1 MDEPGTILN
10 GGNSLRPQKRIFLG
24 LLALTCF
31 LFTLILG
38 VLWYVPY
45 VGLTNISPRLP
56 LILGVI
62 FSILL
67 LAVVGVLVMLALTVV
82 LGRDLFF
89 SRKLRG
95 LVIKLLLPLMSG
107 VGKLCGVSKEK
118 VRRSFIEINNQLVLA
133 QHLRTTPD
141 KLLLLMPH
149 CLQFHECQ
157 FRITGSTVHCK
168 RCGKCP
174 ITGLV
179 DLSEKYGVGLAVA
192 TGGTL
197 ARRIVVERRPR
208 LIIAVACERDL
219 SSGIQDSYP
228 LPIFGIIN
236 RPAPR
241 PLLRYPG
248 GPGEGGTSPDHLPAA
263 GRRWRPQRRPGPS
276 RPDSHRRLTVLPRI
290 WTSISGGRTPG
301 ASRRHP

>member
-1 MDEPGTILN
+1 MDEPITTLN

-24 LLALTCF
+24 LLLLTCI

-38 VLWYVPY
+38 ILWYVPY
-45 VGLTNISPRLP
+45 VGLTNINPDLP
-56 LILGVI
+56 LILGVA
-62 FSILL
+62 FAILL
-67 LAVVGVLVMLALTVV
+67 LLVLVVLVMLALTVV

-133 QHLRTTPD
+133 QNPRATSD

-157 FRITGSTVHCK
+157 FRITGSTIHCK

-179 DLSEKYGVGLAVA
+179 GLSEKYGVGLAVA

-228 LPIFGIIN
+228 LPVFGIIN
-236 RPAPR
+236 HRPNGPCYDTQVDLDKVEEALKTFLVPSPVTAAEAPQ
-241 PLLRYPG
+241 
-248 GPGEGGTSPDHLPAA
+248 
-263 GRRWRPQRRPGPS
+263 PQM
-276 RPDSHRRLTVLPRI
+276 
-290 WTSISGGRTPG
+290 
-301 ASRRHP
+301 A

>member
-1 MDEPGTILN
+1 MDEPVKIVN
-10 GGNSLRPQKRIFLG
+10 GGNSIRPQKRIFLG
-24 LLALTCF
+24 LLAVTILLLTI
-31 LFTLILG
+31 ILG

-45 VGLTNISPRLP
+45 VGLTSIHRNFP
-56 LILGVI
+56 LILGII
-62 FSILL
+62 FGVLL
-67 LAVVGVLVMLALTVV
+67 LMVAGGLVLLALTVV

-95 LVIKLLLPLMSG
+95 VVIKLLLPLMGG
-107 VGKLCGVSKEK
+107 VGKLVGVSKER
-118 VRRSFIEINNQLVLA
+118 VRHSFIEINNQLVLA
-133 QHLRTTPD
+133 QHPRTTPD

-228 LPIFGIIN
+228 LPVFGVIN
-236 RPAPR
+236 HRPH
-241 PLLRYPG
+241 
-248 GPGEGGTSPDHLPAA
+248 GPCYDTQVDLEKVEEALKTFLVLPAVS
-263 GRRWRPQRRPGPS
+263 PFPS
-276 RPDSHRRLTVLPRI
+276 RPEPSPV
-290 WTSISGGRTPG
+290 
-301 ASRRHP
+301 A

>member
-24 LLALTCF
+24 LLALTCL

-45 VGLTNISPRLP
+45 VGLTNISPNLP
-56 LILGVI
+56 LILGVT
-62 FSILL
+62 FSVLL
-67 LAVVGVLVMLALTVV
+67 LAVVGILVMLALTVV
-82 LGRDLFF
+82 LGRDLFL

-157 FRITGSTVHCK
+157 FRITGSSVHCK

-197 ARRIVVERRPR
+197 ARRIVVERRPH

-236 RPAPR
+236 HRPH
-241 PLLRYPG
+241 
-248 GPGEGGTSPDHLPAA
+248 GPCYDTQVDLAMVEQALTTFLVPA
-263 GRRWRPQRRPGPS
+263 S
-276 RPDSHRRLTVLPRI
+276 
-290 WTSISGGRTPG
+290 SGGRCGPG
-301 ASRRHP
+301 APAPAGLMQQRM

>member
-1 MDEPGTILN
+1 MAEEPAKIIN

-24 LLALTCF
+24 LLALTCL

-38 VLWYVPY
+38 VFWYVPY
-45 VGLTNISPRLP
+45 VGLTSINPHLP
-56 LILGVI
+56 LILGII
-62 FSILL
+62 FGILL
-67 LAVVGVLVMLALTVV
+67 LLVVGILVMLALTVV

-107 VGKLCGVSKEK
+107 VGKICGVSKEK

-133 QHLRTTPD
+133 QHVRTTPD

-179 DLSEKYGVGLAVA
+179 DLSEKYHVGLAVA

-236 RPAPR
+236 QRPHGPCYDTLVNLEQVEEALRTFLVPEAVAAVEAPQ
-241 PLLRYPG
+241 PQ
-248 GPGEGGTSPDHLPAA
+248 PA
-263 GRRWRPQRRPGPS
+263 
-276 RPDSHRRLTVLPRI
+276 
-290 WTSISGGRTPG
+290 
-301 ASRRHP
+301 